1 MLTHIAPLLTHYSN
15 RINISVTS
23 HPKGMQV
30 TLAVMPC
37 PLKVKDEAMR
47 QQLIQPIVVVGDET
61 KILEQLSGLEE
72 TLNAAINNDPLN
84 ASVTAFNDA
93 VGSAT
98 NKQGANAT
106 TQPAA
111 TAKATATNDKAPTA
125 STVPDNNP
133 LADFLA

>member
-1 MLTHIAPLLTHYSN
+1 MLNHIAPLLTHYSN

-61 KILEQLSGLEE
+61 QILEQLSGLGE
-72 TLNAAINNDPLN
+72 TLNAAINNEPLN
-84 ASVTAFNDA
+84 ASVTAFNDT
-93 VGSAT
+93 VSSAT
-98 NKQGANAT
+98 SKQDTNAKAKT
-106 TQPAA
+106 TAPASTAKADTAA
-111 TAKATATNDKAPTA
+111 TASAQT
-125 STVPDNNP
+125 DNNP